1 MKNWLSIAMDFLKAS
16 LEPPRHELNE
26 LDWKAA
32 LSPDKKRLS
41 EHLSA
46 LANLPGGGFLVFG
59 VNNAGMAIGVDEATI
74 ETTINKL
81 ANIGRDALEPPI
93 SLDHAVETFGTA
105 RVLFVHVPES
115 AVKPVHLRGK
125 SLEHAFIRS
134 GGTTRMASRQ
144 EIGVMMLHSRTPRWE
159 ELHASVLLSD
169 EEMMERLNVEPILK
183 MLERPLPTSD
193 AETMIWM
200 AGENFVERVP
210 SGGGYVTNLGA
221 VAAASKLEDFPD
233 LSRKAVRIVVY
244 DGPNKTMTKREKEG
258 TKGYGSV
265 SKES

>member
-1 MKNWLSIAMDFLKAS
+1 MKNWLSRAMDFLKAS

-59 VNNAGMAIGVDEATI
+59 VNNAGTAVGV
-74 ETTINKL
+74 
-81 ANIGRDALEPPI
+81 
-93 SLDHAVETFGTA
+93 
-105 RVLFVHVPES
+105 
-115 AVKPVHLRGK
+115 
-125 SLEHAFIRS
+125 
-134 GGTTRMASRQ
+134 
-144 EIGVMMLHSRTPRWE
+144 
-159 ELHASVLLSD
+159 
-169 EEMMERLNVEPILK
+169 ERLNVEPILK
-183 MLERPLPTSD
+183 MLERPLPTSA

-200 AGENFVERVP
+200 AGENFVDRVS

-233 LSRKAVRIVVY
+233 LPVEAIEGAVE
-244 DGPNKTMTKREKEG
+244 EKLG
-258 TKGYGSV
+258 ARRSGHGLRRVATATFRRATSPICV
-265 SKES
+265 LRDSDFPCIWIP